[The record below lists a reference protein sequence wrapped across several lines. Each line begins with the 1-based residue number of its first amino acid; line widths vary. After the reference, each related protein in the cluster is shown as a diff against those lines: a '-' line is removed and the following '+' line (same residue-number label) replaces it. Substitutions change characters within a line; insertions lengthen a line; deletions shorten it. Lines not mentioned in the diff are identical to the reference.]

1 MNKVYYLP
9 KFAPGGKTD
18 EQLAVRD
25 NTRVAWVNKNVLS
38 FSPLIMI
45 PSLFKKQWKWIMK
58 NGHIEKY

>member
-1 MNKVYYLP
+1 MNKIYYLP
-9 KFAPGGKTD
+9 KFAPGGKID

-45 PSLFKKQWKWIMK
+45 PSLFK
-58 NGHIEKY
+58 NNENE